1 MFELINLDFL
11 QHSHYGF
18 IGKSPETLEKV
29 RIKKERATKKGRGE
43 LCASYGVASDQSPQP
58 LGWGEHINPVVL
70 PLPTTIMYTKL
81 SLSKGKPY
89 IP

>member
-11 QHSHYGF
+11 QHSHHGF

-29 RIKKERATKKGRGE
+29 RIKKERGTKKGRGGK
-43 LCASYGVASDQSPQP
+43 LCASCGVASDQTPQP
-58 LGWGEHINPVVL
+58 LGWGERINPVVL

-81 SLSKGKPY
+81 SLSKSKP
-89 IP
+89 